1 MGQPPWIW
9 VAIIAI
15 IAWAIVSTVRARFGG
30 RDPVAE
36 WTEAMNMDGDGMSRK
51 TRDALAHCDAEVK
64 ALKERVAVLERLA
77 TDPRSELDAE
87 FERLRRN
94 KG

>member
-1 MGQPPWIW
+1 MNQPWIW

-15 IAWAIVSTVRARFGG
+15 VAWAIVSTVRARFGG
-30 RDPVAE
+30 RDPVSE
-36 WTEAMNMDGDGMSRK
+36 WMESMGMDDEGMSGK
-51 TRDALAHCDAEVK
+51 TREALSHCEEEVK

-77 TDPRSELDAE
+77 TDPRSALDAE
-87 FERLRRN
+87 FERLRR